1 MASGGARHFAPGR
14 QLSPRTGRGPRR
26 RPRSNASAKIIWTKF
41 GRGHTFWLAERS
53 AESRVRGKEFQK
65 HNTWGRMMNKEELD
79 RLLEAMIRSDDGIS
93 DLLFVAGRPLQVEI
107 QGQLKPFVSELS
119 EAALT
124 SEHIEGLAGVIINH
138 NERLLKDLKERGS
151 CDCGYTLKNLCRF
164 RVNIYL
170 QNGNHAMVMRH
181 LKPLIP
187 SFESLHLAPVFHEII
202 KEKTGLIFVTGGTG
216 MGKTTSMAAML
227 NEINKTREIHILTL
241 EDPIE
246 FLFTSIKSTF
256 SQRELGLD
264 FHDFKDGM
272 RAAMR
277 QAPKIIFI
285 GEIRD
290 RETMEI
296 VLNAGET
303 GHLVFSTLHT
313 ASASGTINRILGMF
327 SKDEENMVRARLA
340 SSMRFIISQRL
351 VPSTAG
357 GRLLVTELMGSSLR
371 TREAI
376 LLGENEGRV
385 LDDIIE
391 AGGVS
396 GWHTFEQ
403 SLIKAYEQ
411 ELITEETALVYCANK
426 TKMLQ
431 RIDALS
437 LKQPRKGTKSDSLF
451 AGLRMQEEEKAARN
465 RGTPKP

>member
-1 MASGGARHFAPGR
+1 MKRCVLPGKASMEFRIDK
-14 QLSPRTGRGPRR
+14 
-26 RPRSNASAKIIWTKF
+26 KI
-41 GRGHTFWLAERS
+41 
-53 AESRVRGKEFQK
+53 QK
-65 HNTWGRMMNKEELD
+65 YNTQKRIMNKEELD
-79 RLLEAMIRSDDGIS
+79 RLLEAMIQSADGIS

-107 QGQLKPFVSELS
+107 QGELKPFIPERSEPV
-119 EAALT
+119 LT
-124 SEHIEGLAGVIINH
+124 SARIEGLAGAIIN
-138 NERLLKDLKERGS
+138 NNQRLLQDLKERGS
-151 CDCGYTLKNLCRF
+151 CDCGYTLKNICRF

-170 QNGNHAMVMRH
+170 QNGNYAMVLRH

-187 SFESLHLAPVFHEII
+187 TFESLHLAPVFHEII

-216 MGKTTSMAAML
+216 MGKTTSIAAML
-227 NEINKTREIHILTL
+227 NEINKTRDIHILTL

-246 FLFTSIKSTF
+246 FLFTPLKSTF

-264 FHDFKDGM
+264 FYDYHDGM

-290 RETMEI
+290 RITMEI

-327 SKDEENMVRARLA
+327 SRDEENQVRERLA
-340 SSMRFIISQRL
+340 GSMRFIISQRL
-351 VPSTAG
+351 VPSISG
-357 GRLLVTELMGSSLR
+357 GRLLVTELMGSNLR

-376 LLGENEGRV
+376 LLGENESRNM
-385 LDDIIE
+385 DDIIE
-391 AGGVS
+391 AGGIS

-411 ELITEETALVYCANK
+411 DLITEETALLYCANK
-426 TKMLQ
+426 TKMIQ
-431 RIDALS
+431 RIDILS
-437 LKQPRKGTKSDSLF
+437 LNKPRKSTHNASLF

-465 RGTPKP
+465 RSRPKP